1 NMNGGQLQ
9 LELLKAI
16 REEFEHNT
24 SMQIYVSDMAWEMT
38 KVAKEETL
46 QLIKI
51 AASKVGAEGSSM
63 QLSKEVFDL
72 ENKTG
77 NSAIQQAARVVRN
90 EARGKMI
97 QT

>member
-1 NMNGGQLQ
+1 
-9 LELLKAI
+9 
-16 REEFEHNT
+16 
-24 SMQIYVSDMAWEMT
+24 
-38 KVAKEETL
+38 ETL